1 MSLYF
6 YTQPLENSLFDVLE
20 DDFFNSLVPCNT
32 FGGSCHDRF
41 RNHRN
46 PFGTLEKQLNK
57 IFNDEEDNSK
67 LVEFIPK
74 KNLNEDENNYYIH
87 ADLPGMTKE
96 QVKMEINEE
105 GILTI
110 SGERENIYNRNEE
123 KTQKEDKEDM
133 EIDRTE
139 STESNQQEELEQESE
154 QESEQKEE
162 NQKK

>member
-1 MSLYF
+1 
-6 YTQPLENSLFDVLE
+6 
-20 DDFFNSLVPCNT
+20 
-32 FGGSCHDRF
+32 
-41 RNHRN
+41 
-46 PFGTLEKQLNK
+46 
-57 IFNDEEDNSK
+57 
-67 LVEFIPK
+67 
-74 KNLNEDENNYYIH
+74 
-87 ADLPGMTKE
+87 MTKE

-162 NQKK
+162 NQKNNDHKYNLIECNYGTFSRSFTLPENANLDGIQAKMENGVLEIIINKIKIPKNQTRSIQIQ